1 MAEKINILYV
11 DDEQLNLQL
20 FLMLFEKKY
29 NIITASSGDDGLNKL
44 KKNNVSIVISDM
56 KMPGMNGI
64 EFIKKARAEYK
75 QIKYFILTGFEI
87 TNEISNA
94 LEQNLICSYFKKPFV
109 PTELENK
116 INEVINNKNF
126 K

>member
-29 NIITASSGDDGLNKL
+29 NIITANSGDDGLNKL

-64 EFIKKARAEYK
+64 EFIKKAKTEYK

-87 TNEISNA
+87 TNEISKA
-94 LEQNLICSYFKKPFV
+94 LEENLICSYFKKPLV
-109 PTELENK
+109 PTDLEKK
-116 INEVINNKNF
+116 INEVINK
-126 K
+126 